1 MTLYSKLIKISAL
14 KQVKL
19 LFAGEKKICDQMLD
33 GISFPKDQCFADVTT
48 NSVATLLSF
57 GDTVARSKR
66 SPEKLFVLLDMY
78 EIMRELHPEVGNKS
92 SLSLSLLPLSLTH
105 THRHRRR
112 HRHI

>member
-1 MTLYSKLIKISAL
+1 
-14 KQVKL
+14 
-19 LFAGEKKICDQMLD
+19 MLD

-78 EIMRELHPEVGNKS
+78 EIMRELHPEVENKS
-92 SLSLSLLPLSLTH
+92 SLSLSLLPSLSLTH
-105 THRHRRR
+105 TDTYDIPKNKIMLFVCSVRDN
-112 HRHI
+112 I